1 MARYRI
7 TLDGQV
13 PYTAEQEKALDDYKK
28 TLPSEDDQKIKGI
41 RHIRDRFLQE
51 TDHHALCDNTLT
63 DAMKTYRKN
72 LRDVP
77 ANYDSSKYDE
87 LLARD
92 SDGELTHSVWTK
104 PS

>member
-1 MARYRI
+1 
-7 TLDGQV
+7 
-13 PYTAEQEKALDDYKK
+13 
-28 TLPSEDDQKIKGI
+28 
-41 RHIRDRFLQE
+41 
-51 TDHHALCDNTLT
+51 
-63 DAMKTYRKN
+63 MKTYRKN